1 LGNPSLPSASSTAV
15 VRRAFSDAAAAAVA
29 ARVCTFTITA
39 ARSGVTLAS
48 AVPDVTMLGVPGKEE
63 GACAPAADW
72 DISGIAAANRAIAAC
87 RTVSITPT
95 SMFE

>member
-1 LGNPSLPSASSTAV
+1 
-15 VRRAFSDAAAAAVA
+15 
-29 ARVCTFTITA
+29 
-39 ARSGVTLAS
+39 
-48 AVPDVTMLGVPGKEE
+48 MLGVPGKEE